1 MDEPMEGKL
10 YDKNVALT
18 SWSALELRLRFGKMI
33 AKSLAVFSVEI
44 GLGDRPIVAGAAVLV
59 KRISLI
65 LQTRGY
71 L

>member
-1 MDEPMEGKL
+1 MDEPMECKL
-10 YDKNVALT
+10 YDKNVASA

-33 AKSLAVFSVEI
+33 AKFLAVCSVEI
-44 GLGDRPIVAGAAVLV
+44 GLGDLPIVAGAAVLV

-65 LQTRGY
+65 LQTPGY